1 MFSIYLD
8 DKPLWTPKDNDKRI
22 LKPSVN
28 LEVNKVGSASFS
40 VLPGHAR
47 YNDFVKMKSIIT
59 IYQDDR
65 VLLKGRVYGNSDDF
79 YKTKQIEIEGI
90 LGYFNDSI
98 VRDYTFTGSPEL
110 YLKFLIDQHNK
121 QVEPQQQF
129 KLGVVTVK
137 DNNDYIVR
145 SSTETPTTWN
155 EITNKLIE
163 NLGGYISIRYEDDG
177 NYIDYLADYTDE
189 SSQDIAF
196 SVNLLD
202 LQTECKA
209 DTLATCIIPYGAKDE
224 ETGEAIDITS
234 VNNGSD
240 YIYDPE
246 AVKTYGRIYE
256 VVTWEDVT
264 LPKNLLTK
272 AKVYLSNKVK
282 LTNKLTIKAVDLHL
296 ADETIE
302 SFKLGD
308 YIRVYSEPHDIDDKV
323 LLTSYNIDLLDPANS
338 TITLGL
344 EKSSYLN
351 DNLKNDTK
359 KTNIIR
365 KENLNTV
372 ENVEEIKRYIQ
383 FPDGDI
389 TLGKENYNVKAIIGS
404 DRISFLSDNKNV
416 AYIQNQKLYVTNLE
430 VINGVNINNNWNTIT
445 SYESSVFN
453 SNSALKYCK
462 IGSHVYVTGTL
473 NTTTDYNGNASNVVC
488 TLRNTYIPKNDISMM
503 VSGTNVGIAKMTI
516 NSDGKINIDWIYDI
530 VSGSYQNG
538 ELTLNIN
545 IDFWID

>member
-1 MFSIYLD
+1 MI
-8 DKPLWTPKDNDKRI
+8 
-22 LKPSVN
+22 
-28 LEVNKVGSASFS
+28 
-40 VLPGHAR
+40 
-47 YNDFVKMKSIIT
+47 
-59 IYQDDR
+59 Q
-65 VLLKGRVYGNSDDF
+65 
-79 YKTKQIEIEGI
+79 
-90 LGYFNDSI
+90 
-98 VRDYTFTGSPEL
+98 
-110 YLKFLIDQHNK
+110 
-121 QVEPQQQF
+121 
-129 KLGVVTVK
+129 
-137 DNNDYIVR
+137 
-145 SSTETPTTWN
+145 
-155 EITNKLIE
+155 
-163 NLGGYISIRYEDDG
+163 
-177 NYIDYLADYTDE
+177 
-189 SSQDIAF
+189 
-196 SVNLLD
+196 
-202 LQTECKA
+202 
-209 DTLATCIIPYGAKDE
+209 
-224 ETGEAIDITS
+224 
-234 VNNGSD
+234 
-240 YIYDPE
+240 
-246 AVKTYGRIYE
+246 
-256 VVTWEDVT
+256 
-264 LPKNLLTK
+264 
-272 AKVYLSNKVK
+272 
-282 LTNKLTIKAVDLHL
+282 
-296 ADETIE
+296 
-302 SFKLGD
+302 
-308 YIRVYSEPHDIDDKV
+308 
-323 LLTSYNIDLLDPANS
+323 
-338 TITLGL
+338 
-344 EKSSYLN
+344 
-351 DNLKNDTK
+351 K

-389 TLGKENYNVKAIIGS
+389 TLGEESYSVKAIIGS